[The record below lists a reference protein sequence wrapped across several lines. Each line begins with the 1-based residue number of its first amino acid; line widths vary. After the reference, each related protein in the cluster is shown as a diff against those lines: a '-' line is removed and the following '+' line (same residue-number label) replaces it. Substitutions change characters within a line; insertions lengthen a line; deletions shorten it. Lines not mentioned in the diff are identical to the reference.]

1 MCEEDE
7 LEDGDSSLV
16 AVPRRKKLKGGR
28 MHLKESSKSIRS
40 GDDDYKDEWFNNN
53 KSSLYLTI
61 IINNKML

>member
-1 MCEEDE
+1 MKMCEEDE

-40 GDDDYKDEWFNNN
+40 GDDDYKDE
-53 KSSLYLTI
+53 
-61 IINNKML
+61 